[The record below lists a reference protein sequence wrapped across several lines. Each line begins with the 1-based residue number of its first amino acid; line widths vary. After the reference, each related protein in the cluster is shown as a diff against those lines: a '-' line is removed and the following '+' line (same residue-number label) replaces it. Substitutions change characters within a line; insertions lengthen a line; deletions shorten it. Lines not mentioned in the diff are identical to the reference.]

1 MFITFGIGHKEPP
14 SSPRTD
20 AHGLPSA
27 VQVGERIIRD
37 GRLIVYLEVEEPD
50 SLSFSV
56 TGIPWES

>member
-1 MFITFGIGHKEPP
+1 MV
-14 SSPRTD
+14 
-20 AHGLPSA
+20 AAA
-27 VQVGERIIRD
+27 VQWARRIIRD